1 VQARIGKKSNMKE
14 RTNMIR
20 QQLRVALLAGG
31 ILAALSCTVR
41 ADDAGKAPDPC
52 APAYRTI
59 TVNEWV
65 PEQYQATR
73 TVYKQE
79 SHQETYTAY
88 RCESVPETRTR
99 TVTCYTRV
107 PEMRNEVRR
116 VCVKVPCWEERT
128 VCEKHWVTVPETKTI
143 RKCVDRGHYECQEVQ
158 CGPSLG
164 ERFRGMLSCKKDC
177 CDPCANSCCEP
188 CPRTKTV
195 KVWCPNKCWEEQ
207 CVTVCKKVCETRQCT
222 KKVCVMKTEWK
233 EECHQVC
240 HYVCKP
246 ECKTETYTVCC
257 KKQIPYQATRCVTKC
272 VPVCENYTACRM
284 VCRKVEKQ
292 VACAPACEP
301 CCNPCNNSCNT
312 CCRQSLFSGL
322 KGRLA
327 GFGHKNSC
335 CDSGCN
341 SSCGCN

>member
-1 VQARIGKKSNMKE
+1 
-14 RTNMIR
+14 MIR
-20 QQLRVALLAGG
+20 QQLRVALLASG

-41 ADDAGKAPDPC
+41 ADDCCKAEPC
-52 APAYRTI
+52 APAFRTI

-79 SHQETYTAY
+79 SHQECYTAY
-88 RCESVPETRTR
+88 RCETVPETRTR

-107 PEMRNEVRR
+107 PEMRTEVRK
-116 VCVKVPCWEERT
+116 VCVKVPCWEERVT
-128 VCEKHWVTVPETKTI
+128 CEKHWVTVPETKVV
-143 RKCVDRGHYECQEVQ
+143 RKCVDRGHYECREVT
-158 CGPSLG
+158 CGPSFG
-164 ERFRGMLSCKKDC
+164 ERLHGLLSSCKKNDC
-177 CDPCANSCCEP
+177 CDPCATSCCES

-195 KVWCPNKCWEEQ
+195 KVWCPNKCWEES

-257 KKQIPYQATRCVTKC
+257 KRQVPYQATRCVTKC
-272 VPVCENYTACRM
+272 VPVCETYTACRM

-292 VACAPACEP
+292 VACAPAC
-301 CCNPCNNSCNT
+301 NTCNT
-312 CCRQSLFSGL
+312 CCETTCCRPSLFSGL

-327 GFGHKNSC
+327 GFGHKHGC
-335 CDSGCN
+335 CDTGC
-341 SSCGCN
+341 SSCSSCSSCN

>member
-1 VQARIGKKSNMKE
+1 
-14 RTNMIR
+14 MIR

-41 ADDAGKAPDPC
+41 ADECCKADPC
-52 APAYRTI
+52 APAFRTV

-73 TVYKQE
+73 TVYKKE

-88 RCESVPETRTR
+88 RCETVPETRTR

-107 PEMRNEVRR
+107 PEMRTVTSK
-116 VCVKVPCWEERT
+116 VCVKVPCWEDRVT
-128 VCEKHWVTVPETKTI
+128 CEKHWVTVPETKTI
-143 RKCVDRGHYECQEVQ
+143 RKCVDRGHYECREVT
-158 CGPSLG
+158 CGPSFG
-164 ERFRGMLSCKKDC
+164 ERLHGLLASCKKNDC
-177 CDPCANSCCEP
+177 CDPCATSCCES

-195 KVWCPNKCWEEQ
+195 KVWCANKVWEES
-207 CVTVCKKVCETRQCT
+207 CVTVCKKVCETRQVT

-246 ECKTETYTVCC
+246 ECKTETYTVCV
-257 KKQIPYQATRCVTKC
+257 KHQVPYQATRCVTKC
-272 VPVCENYTACRM
+272 VPVCETYTACRM
-284 VCRKVEKQ
+284 VCHKVEKQ
-292 VACAPACEP
+292 VACAPAC
-301 CCNPCNNSCNT
+301 NSCCETT
-312 CCRQSLFSGL
+312 CCKPSLFAGL

-327 GFGHKNSC
+327 GLGHKHGC
-335 CDSGCN
+335 CDTGC
-341 SSCGCN
+341 SSCSSCN